1 MEALKV
7 TIKPIG
13 DIFANVNN
21 AKVHNREQ
29 IEKIKKSILDF
40 GMNDPIAIWNNEIVE
55 GHGRIEACRE
65 LGIAEVPT
73 IDLSFLTEEQKNKYV
88 LVHNK
93 LTLNT
98 GFDYDKLIEEL
109 SEIDGIDMQ
118 VFGFKIEEEDDF
130 DFSIENTEYS
140 LDEFDDDT
148 FEYVCPECGFRF
160 NV

>member
-130 DFSIENTEYS
+130 DF
-140 LDEFDDDT
+140 
-148 FEYVCPECGFRF
+148 
-160 NV
+160 